1 MTMKLIATTLSIFL
15 LLTVLGAMLDGH
27 ADTQRAAGR
36 ILANQGNVK
45 WEKSADGSESATLR
59 EDPKTGAVEL
69 FARYPAGHVFPAH
82 WHSANE
88 RILLIEGRMSIEDS
102 DAQRLIEPGG
112 YAYLPSH
119 QVQGMACVSE
129 TRCSFYVF
137 WDGPLDTHSAK

>member
-1 MTMKLIATTLSIFL
+1 MSMKLVAIQLSIL
-15 LLTVLGAMLDGH
+15 VLLTAMGAMLYLH
-27 ADTQRAAGR
+27 ADTQRTADR
-36 ILANQGNVK
+36 ILANQGNAQ
-45 WEKSADGSESATLR
+45 WEKSPDGSESATLR

-137 WDGPLDTHSAK
+137 WDGPLDTHPAK